1 MIISINNSDEKALI
15 VKYLNKINGTKH
27 PTTFFVNVG
36 GYIAIDGNDFIHFT
50 TFERAAEYAKDNK
63 KIFISFVEFV
73 ENLINSNVILQKRC
87 DEYWE
92 AFEQAKEEI
101 SELKARTNL
110 NTSLFNKIFKL

>member
-1 MIISINNSDEKALI
+1 M
-15 VKYLNKINGTKH
+15 
-27 PTTFFVNVG
+27 
-36 GYIAIDGNDFIHFT
+36 
-50 TFERAAEYAKDNK
+50 
-63 KIFISFVEFV
+63 SFVEFV

-110 NTSLFNKIFKL
+110 NTSLFNKIFQL

>member
-1 MIISINNSDEKALI
+1 MIIAINNSDEKSLI
-15 VKYLNKINGTKH
+15 VKYLNKMNGTNH

-36 GYIAIDGNDFIHFT
+36 GYIAIDGDDFIHFT

-63 KIFISFVEFV
+63 KIFMSFMEFV
-73 ENLINSNVILQKRC
+73 ENLINSNLILQKRC
-87 DEYWE
+87 DEYWK

-101 SELKARTNL
+101 FELKARTNL